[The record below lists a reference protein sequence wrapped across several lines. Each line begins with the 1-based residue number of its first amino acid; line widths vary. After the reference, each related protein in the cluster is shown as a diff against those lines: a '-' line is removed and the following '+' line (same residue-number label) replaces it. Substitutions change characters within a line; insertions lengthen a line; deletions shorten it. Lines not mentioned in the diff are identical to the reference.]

1 MSMNSLM
8 NAQTQTALIV
18 PVPEVE
24 PIVGRFRDRY
34 DPAAADGIPAHVT
47 VVYPFLPAQT
57 ISSDVIQ
64 SLSELFAGL
73 LQFHAEFS
81 EIRRFPGVLYFAPI
95 EDAPFRRL
103 TERVVERYPEAPPY
117 GGQFPQIVPHLTIAH
132 VEDQV
137 RLDDI
142 AAQFAVAAKGKIPVR
157 AVVRDVVLIEEANG
171 TWRTKVRFPLKAV
184 AAPGRG

>member
-24 PIVGRFRDRY
+24 SIVGRFRDRY
-34 DPAAADGIPAHVT
+34 DPAAAEGIPAHVT
-47 VVYPFLPAQT
+47 VVYPFLPVQA

-73 LQFHAEFS
+73 PQFHAEFS

-117 GGQFPQIVPHLTIAH
+117 GGQFRQIVPHLTIAH

-137 RLDDI
+137 HFDDI
-142 AAQFAVAAKGKIPVR
+142 AAQVALAAKGKVPVR
-157 AVVRDVVLIEEANG
+157 TVVRDVVLIEKVNAA
-171 TWRTKVRFPLKAV
+171 WCTKVSFPLRHV
-184 AAPGRG
+184 